1 MSTVTFAKVF
11 TSSIRYVFLGFIV
24 RFEFG
29 ELSKYYFID
38 PEWLNK
44 VFSSLVSQGS
54 IKDCVIPGFGKH
66 VILYSAKCWWGKTGE
81 ITLLVYLESKTLA
94 N

>member
-1 MSTVTFAKVF
+1 MISVYILYSV
-11 TSSIRYVFLGFIV
+11 SGFIV

-44 VFSSLVSQGS
+44 VFSSLVSRQDL
-54 IKDCVIPGFGKH
+54 KDTVTPGFGK
-66 VILYSAKCWWGKTGE
+66 
-81 ITLLVYLESKTLA
+81 
-94 N
+94 